1 MVCWR
6 VEIAKSC
13 ITKPKFHQMLHLARH
28 RSTCLWLT
36 RYDGCMWF
44 DSWLTDSVSWTLRCW
59 DVDNFVK
66 DWHHLRTGWVMS
78 RTDSRSRNLSTLT
91 TRHWDLNSIYR
102 RYVKTLLSCFLARKC
117 NYHYKYISHVNV
129 LSFLDGTFIIGHSWL
144 QITQLLL
151 MQSGLVLISEAD
163 V

>member
-1 MVCWR
+1 MVCWS

-78 RTDSRSRNLSTLT
+78 RTDSRSRNLSALT

-102 RYVKTLLSCFLARKC
+102 RYVKTLLSSTLVNAERSCANLWGRRLAGVGHC
-117 NYHYKYISHVNV
+117 WWFVEDDLWIDANP
-129 LSFLDGTFIIGHSWL
+129 LDVC
-144 QITQLLL
+144 LL
-151 MQSGLVLISEAD
+151 MVVEEISLNK
-163 V
+163 